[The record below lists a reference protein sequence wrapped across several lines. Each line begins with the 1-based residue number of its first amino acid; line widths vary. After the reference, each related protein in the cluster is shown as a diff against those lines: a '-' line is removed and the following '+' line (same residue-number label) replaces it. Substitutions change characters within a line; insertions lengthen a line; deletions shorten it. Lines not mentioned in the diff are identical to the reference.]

1 MKQQLDTFPP
11 LIARAL
17 LSLVFL
23 VAGFDKIVDWEGA
36 SAYAASK
43 GLVLIPLLLGVAIA
57 FEIGGGL
64 CLLAGLKTREVALAL
79 LLYLVP
85 VTLIFHAFW
94 TYEGMERQI
103 QMSNFLKNLAIMGGL
118 MQVFAYGAGRVS
130 VDDRL
135 KPRLLRRKVTPVPP
149 LGPKEPAEA

>member
-1 MKQQLDTFPP
+1 MRRQLDTVPP
-11 LIARAL
+11 LVARAL

-23 VAGFDKIVDWEGA
+23 VAGIGKIVDWDGA

-57 FEIGGGL
+57 FEIAGGL
-64 CLLAGLKTREVALAL
+64 CLLAGLKAREVALSL
-79 LLYLVP
+79 LLYLAP

-94 TYEGMERQI
+94 TYEGMERQM
-103 QMSNFLKNLAIMGGL
+103 QMSSFLKNLAIIGGL

-130 VDDRL
+130 LDDRL
-135 KPRLLRRKVTPVPP
+135 RPRLLGRKVTPVP